1 MIVIDSIVDPFYRA
15 EAYSQII
22 KEYDLEDCSYADW
35 CELIRLLAHRKRA
48 DLMGDLATLYPAI
61 LHLGGEDAGR
71 GMVGEMGRVCKQW
84 K

>member
-1 MIVIDSIVDPFYRA
+1 MVFPYNTYI
-15 EAYSQII
+15 
-22 KEYDLEDCSYADW
+22 
-35 CELIRLLAHRKRA
+35 LAHRTRA

>member
-1 MIVIDSIVDPFYRA
+1 MARNLKAIVRLPYTDSKIDLHLVANRT
-15 EAYSQII
+15 
-22 KEYDLEDCSYADW
+22 
-35 CELIRLLAHRKRA
+35 RA

-71 GMVGEMGRVCKQW
+71 GMVGEMGRICKQW